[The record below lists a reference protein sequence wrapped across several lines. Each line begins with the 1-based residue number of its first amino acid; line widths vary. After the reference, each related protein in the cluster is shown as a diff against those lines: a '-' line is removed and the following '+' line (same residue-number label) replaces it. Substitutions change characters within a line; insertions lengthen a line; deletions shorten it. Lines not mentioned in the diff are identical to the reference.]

1 MSAASIGRIR
11 TADETWGI
19 ASRYR
24 VPQGARNRDIGRRG
38 QRYYRGELVHTPAR
52 SEAPRGRPP
61 RRRAARVTRRVV
73 ERRPGKGDQAIL
85 PSTSEPPL
93 GPLDHARSVSPDATF
108 VLEAFE
114 EHQQKLT
121 SFAYAMTRD
130 RDAADDLVQESFL
143 RLVKELNAGRQPDNV
158 AAWLFRVCSNLAMS
172 RGRRIGTVQKFIR
185 VARGRTDAPPADIEI
200 LRREENAALL
210 EGLARLAPD
219 ARAALLMAAQGF
231 SGREI
236 AEALGRTEVATRTM
250 MFRAR
255 EKLRVYLV
263 HEGVRG

>member
-1 MSAASIGRIR
+1 M
-11 TADETWGI
+11 
-19 ASRYR
+19 
-24 VPQGARNRDIGRRG
+24 
-38 QRYYRGELVHTPAR
+38 
-52 SEAPRGRPP
+52 
-61 RRRAARVTRRVV
+61 
-73 ERRPGKGDQAIL
+73 L
-85 PSTSEPPL
+85 PSTTEPPL
-93 GPLDHARSVSPDATF
+93 GPLERSQPVTAEATY
-108 VLEAFE
+108 VLQAFE
-114 EHQQKLT
+114 DHQQQLT

-143 RLVKELNAGRQPDNV
+143 RLVKEINEGRTPDNV
-158 AAWLFRVCSNLAMS
+158 AAWLFRVCSNLATS
-172 RGRRIGTVQKFIR
+172 RGRRLTVVQRFLR
-185 VARGRTDAPPADIEI
+185 NQRGSRDEAPADVEI

-210 EGLARLAPD
+210 DGLATLPGD

-263 HEGVRG
+263 RQGVRS

>member
-1 MSAASIGRIR
+1 M
-11 TADETWGI
+11 
-19 ASRYR
+19 
-24 VPQGARNRDIGRRG
+24 
-38 QRYYRGELVHTPAR
+38 GE
-52 SEAPRGRPP
+52 
-61 RRRAARVTRRVV
+61 
-73 ERRPGKGDQAIL
+73 QAIL
-85 PSTSEPPL
+85 PNTSEPPL
-93 GPLDHARSVSPDATF
+93 GPLERARPVSPDTTF

-143 RLVKELNAGRQPDNV
+143 RLVKELNAGRPPDNV

-172 RGRRIGTVQKFIR
+172 RGRRITTVQKFLR
-185 VARGRTDAPPADIEI
+185 VTRSRTDAPPADIEI
-200 LRREENAALL
+200 LRREENTALL
-210 EGLARLAPD
+210 EGLSRLAPD

-231 SGREI
+231 NGREI
-236 AEALGRTEVATRTM
+236 AEALGRSEVATRTM

-263 HEGVRG
+263 REGIRG